1 MTLHRAGG
9 SAGAAG
15 MPGRDQGPRQ
25 LRLINVG
32 ELDNGGENGDEE
44 IAAESWESVM
54 EDIGRMIVRSGF
66 RLIPVSESDEE
77 VDEPVA

>member
-1 MTLHRAGG
+1 
-9 SAGAAG
+9 

-44 IAAESWESVM
+44 IADESLESVI
-54 EDIGRMIVRSGF
+54 ENISRMIIRLGF
-66 RLIPVSESDEE
+66 RLIPPAESDED
-77 VDEPVA
+77 VDELAA

>member
-1 MTLHRAGG
+1 
-9 SAGAAG
+9 

-25 LRLINVG
+25 LRLINMG

-44 IAAESWESVM
+44 IADESWESIM

-77 VDEPVA
+77 VDEPVV

>member
-1 MTLHRAGG
+1 
-9 SAGAAG
+9 

-25 LRLINVG
+25 LRLINMG

-44 IAAESWESVM
+44 IADESWESIM

-66 RLIPVSESDEE
+66 RLVPASESAEE

>member
-1 MTLHRAGG
+1 
-9 SAGAAG
+9 

-66 RLIPVSESDEE
+66 RLIPVSESGEE
-77 VDEPVA
+77 VDESVA

>member
-1 MTLHRAGG
+1 
-9 SAGAAG
+9 
-15 MPGRDQGPRQ
+15 MPERNKEPRQ

-32 ELDNGGENGDEE
+32 ELDNGGETGDED
-44 IAAESWESVM
+44 IVAESWESVM

-77 VDEPVA
+77 MDELAA

>member
-1 MTLHRAGG
+1 M
-9 SAGAAG
+9 
-15 MPGRDQGPRQ
+15 
-25 LRLINVG
+25 
-32 ELDNGGENGDEE
+32 EGENGDEE
-44 IAAESWESVM
+44 IADESWESVM

>member
-1 MTLHRAGG
+1 
-9 SAGAAG
+9 

-32 ELDNGGENGDEE
+32 ELDNGRENGDED
-44 IAAESWESVM
+44 IADESWESIM

-66 RLIPVSESDEE
+66 RLISVSESDEE

>member
-1 MTLHRAGG
+1 
-9 SAGAAG
+9 

-44 IAAESWESVM
+44 IADESWESVM

-77 VDEPVA
+77 VDEPFA

>member
-1 MTLHRAGG
+1 
-9 SAGAAG
+9 
-15 MPGRDQGPRQ
+15 MPGKQNAPRQ

-32 ELDNGGENGDEE
+32 ELDNGGENGNED
-44 IAAESWESVM
+44 IADESWESVM

-66 RLIPVSESDEE
+66 RLIPVSESAEE

>member
-1 MTLHRAGG
+1 
-9 SAGAAG
+9 

-32 ELDNGGENGDEE
+32 ELDNGEENGDEE
-44 IAAESWESVM
+44 IADESWESIM

>member
-1 MTLHRAGG
+1 
-9 SAGAAG
+9 
-15 MPGRDQGPRQ
+15 MPERNKEPRQ
-25 LRLINVG
+25 LRLINAG

-44 IAAESWESVM
+44 IADESWESIM

-77 VDEPVA
+77 VDEPVV

>member
-1 MTLHRAGG
+1 
-9 SAGAAG
+9 

-44 IAAESWESVM
+44 IADESWESIM

>member
-1 MTLHRAGG
+1 
-9 SAGAAG
+9 

-32 ELDNGGENGDEE
+32 ELDNGGENGDED
-44 IAAESWESVM
+44 IADESWESIM

-77 VDEPVA
+77 VDEPVV

>member
-1 MTLHRAGG
+1 ML
-9 SAGAAG
+9 
-15 MPGRDQGPRQ
+15 GRDQGPRQ
-25 LRLINVG
+25 LRLINMG

-44 IAAESWESVM
+44 IADESWESIM

-77 VDEPVA
+77 VDEPVV

>member
-1 MTLHRAGG
+1 
-9 SAGAAG
+9 
-15 MPGRDQGPRQ
+15 MPERNQEPRQ
-25 LRLINVG
+25 LRLINAG
-32 ELDNGGENGDEE
+32 ELDNGVENGEDE

-77 VDEPVA
+77 VNEPAV

>member
-1 MTLHRAGG
+1 
-9 SAGAAG
+9 

-44 IAAESWESVM
+44 IADESWESVM